1 MTYAEAALL
10 QPGDHVILE
19 SEKNMLEHGF
29 CVMPDMLPH
38 AGEEVIVRDCWDRDE
53 TSPRTGEVLVTHRA
67 FYFRD
72 LWGNDMSFFYTE
84 GTIARAVDL
93 NPPAACTES
102 ELTDFLF
109 SGVGL

>member
-19 SEKNMLEHGF
+19 SGKNMLEYGY
-29 CVMPDMLPH
+29 CVMPEMLQRE
-38 AGEEVIVRDCWDRDE
+38 GDEVIVRDCWDKDE
-53 TSPRTGEVLVTHRA
+53 ISPRTGEVLATHRA

-72 LWGNDMSFFYTE
+72 LWGNDMSFFYSE
-84 GTIARAVDL
+84 GTIARRVDPA
-93 NPPAACTES
+93 PPATES

-109 SGVGL
+109 SEVSL